1 MTLKAHSVAA
11 IATAMQPLL
20 GPETAVVTAMNG
32 VPWWYFYKLAGPH
45 EGYRIRS
52 IDPDG
57 TLWRLIPGE
66 RCLGCVVYP
75 AAEVVA
81 PGVVE
86 HYYGN
91 RFMLGEPDGS
101 KSARATRLSGALTRA
116 GFKAPVRPRIRD
128 DIWVKL
134 WGNLSFNPVSALTSG
149 TLAGIANDPGTR
161 AVIRRMMGEAGAV
174 GTALGVKFGVDIETR
189 IGWAADIG
197 EHRTSMLQDLELG
210 RPMEIDALVSA
221 VAEMGDLV
229 GVDPFIDA
237 VLALASSGRGWPGVT
252 QSKRVVRRAC
262 VHQDQRWT
270 RETEHCVERLCPVR
284 PTNGV
289 PFAIRGTTL
298 RMGRTIA
305 GRSEMIDGPHPSGEV
320 LPQSFLLWKEETHL
334 RQFCSLSRARPGAH
348 IRRPDSSA
356 GGQQGFCRRG
366 PPALT
371 P

>member
-1 MTLKAHSVAA
+1 VKICIYGAGAIGGLLGAQLSLAGEEVTLIARGPHLAAIQANGLKLKFEGKELLAKPKATSDPKQAGPQDYVIVTLKAHSVAA
-11 IATAMQPLL
+11 IAAAMQPLL

-45 EGYRIRS
+45 EGRRIKAV
-52 IDPDG
+52 DPDG
-57 TLWRLIPGE
+57 SLWRLIPGE

-101 KSARATRLSGALTRA
+101 KSERAARLSDALTRA

-134 WGNLSFNPVSALTSG
+134 WGNLSFNPVSALTTG
-149 TLAGIANDPGTR
+149 TLAGIAGDPGTR
-161 AVIRRMMGEAGAV
+161 AVIRRMMVEAEAV

-210 RPMEIDALVSA
+210 RPMEIDALVTA

-229 GVDPFIDA
+229 GVDTPFIDT
-237 VLALASSGRGWPGVT
+237 VLALVI
-252 QSKRVVRRAC
+252 Q
-262 VHQDQRWT
+262 
-270 RETEHCVERLCPVR
+270 
-284 PTNGV
+284 
-289 PFAIRGTTL
+289 
-298 RMGRTIA
+298 
-305 GRSEMIDGPHPSGEV
+305 
-320 LPQSFLLWKEETHL
+320 
-334 RQFCSLSRARPGAH
+334 RARM
-348 IRRPDSSA
+348 A
-356 GGQQGFCRRG
+356 GCY
-366 PPALT
+366 PK
-371 P
+371 